1 MKDID
6 DIYDITN
13 ELIMCC
19 NNVYV
24 NTYTWQGETN
34 ACGNEVANEHVYMR
48 GMLMKYDEYDM
59 VLSKCGNKA
68 T

>member
-24 NTYTWQGETN
+24 NTYTRIRGKVRKLE
-34 ACGNEVANEHVYMR
+34 GNEHDLMFIMHMR
-48 GMLMKYDEYDM
+48 GTLMKCDEYDM
-59 VLSKCGNKA
+59 I
-68 T
+68 